1 MINIKKNENKCFLWC
16 HIRHL
21 NSLKTHPERITKAH
35 KRMVNDLTYVN
46 IKFPFSKKDCK
57 IALKNGI
64 CVNVFC

>member
-1 MINIKKNENKCFLWC
+1 
-16 HIRHL
+16 
-21 NSLKTHPERITKAH
+21 
-35 KRMVNDLTYVN
+35 MVNDLTYVN